1 MASHERSRQRHKRGW
16 LSGALAL
23 SAIWIVSMSILQYT
37 PLIER
42 VTVGRPEGA
51 DDAPLVIVQLSDLHI
66 DGWRDVRR
74 LAHALTLVSQARPD
88 VIVITGDFVL
98 DHAEALQP
106 AIPLLT
112 SLSAPLGV
120 YAVLGNHDLW
130 SDRHAVTAALRASG
144 ITVLDNSGTKLTRG
158 EISIFLAG
166 LDDPWSGTP
175 DLDAALAG
183 NTAGLPVVLLLHE
196 PDLGHDYVES
206 GRAWLL
212 LAGHSHGGQV
222 RIPGRG
228 PLVLPAYARRYTQG
242 LYPVGD
248 GWIYVNRGIG
258 MATIP
263 IRLFCRPEVTVL
275 TIYPPQPTP

>member
-1 MASHERSRQRHKRGW
+1 
-16 LSGALAL
+16 
-23 SAIWIVSMSILQYT
+23 LQYT
-37 PLIER
+37 P
-42 VTVGRPEGA
+42 VTEHLTLGHPTSA
-51 DDAPLVIVQLSDLHI
+51 DDTPLSIVQLSDLHI

-74 LAHALTLVSQARPD
+74 LGYALSLVEQARPD
-88 VIVITGDFVL
+88 AIVITGDFVL
-98 DHAEALQP
+98 DDAEALQA

-112 SLSAPLGV
+112 RLAAPLGV

-130 SDRHAVTAALRASG
+130 SDRHAVSEALHTSG
-144 ITVLDNSGTKLTRG
+144 ITVLDNQGTMLTRG
-158 EISIFLAG
+158 NASVYLAG

-175 DLDAALAG
+175 DLDTALSG

-196 PDLGHDYVES
+196 PDLGHDIVES

-242 LYPVGD
+242 LYPVGS

-275 TIYPPQPTP
+275 TIYPPQRAGQPTP